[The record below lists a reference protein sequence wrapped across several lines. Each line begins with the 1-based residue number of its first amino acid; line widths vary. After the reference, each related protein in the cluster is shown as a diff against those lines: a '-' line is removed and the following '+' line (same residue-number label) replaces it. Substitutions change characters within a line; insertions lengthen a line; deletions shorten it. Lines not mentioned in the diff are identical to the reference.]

1 MISTKLYEKGNIF
14 RKFVNSN
21 TTLIRVSIK
30 YKNYF
35 QINDKILCDIKL
47 LNWVDEIVYYYF
59 LNKLTEN
66 SIDDLDLLFDNLNI

>member
-1 MISTKLYEKGNIF
+1 MLQNTWNIQ
-14 RKFVNSN
+14 KIVNSN
-21 TTLIRVSIK
+21 TALIKVSIK

-35 QINDKILCDIKL
+35 EINDEILCDIKL

-66 SIDDLDLLFDNLNI
+66 SIDDLDLLFHNLNI